1 MDDASSLQ
9 KSKAQWLAAL
19 DDAIDNFRSL
29 VAESS
34 SKTWKPVSLVGSN
47 PATPNLA
54 SSSTFTSASSASPS
68 AATSSS
74 AKAGAT
80 RTKARESSSLR
91 HVESI
96 EDVAS
101 RIESS
106 TSSPSAAASPNA
118 SGSTPQPFQ
127 LGRFRPDHV
136 AVHRRATK
144 GPDIYRAVSEVS
156 YEGTADLTAFR
167 SVLQTPETRASWD
180 RLVQSAELV
189 EQLDPITRINKVHY
203 RLGWPA
209 SPRDA
214 IVINRTL
221 ADDSTLID
229 ISTSL
234 PRSPDAPSYLRPA
247 PPCVR
252 SHVHLMASCLQLI
265 PPDGPTSSSAKPA
278 AASSASNLRSS
289 PRIKITVFWSWD
301 LRGAWMGMPAGGL
314 GMHLPELIK
323 GFLNHVRESSDKI
336 PLLKNYGNCVELL
349 SNSFDPTRDTL
360 ATEYAIIVED
370 TVAREAEDRA
380 EKDLDTLHLLR
391 SRRKLEATVEFSLPA
406 REGWDVRVEVKA
418 SSSSATEP
426 NPAESSDDTPTSWR
440 ATAERPSE
448 SQHTILSI
456 RHKQLQD
463 SEELVRIKVRIQR
476 VVASTDLR
484 LNDAPLEV
492 AQVEPRTPAS
502 LAQPLLEDTASISAI
517 SVATASTGSAAS
529 VTAVNAGNAANASRS
544 GTPNLGFTNQINSQI
559 RRNYIYFTSLLQE
572 PEAKWKP
579 ISDMKGV
586 TMTQLDSI
594 DPTLV
599 VYRAEATFVGV
610 SVWDLFSTIANPGA
624 RAYWDKTLDDATL
637 LTDINELSS
646 LWHTKSKPS
655 WPVSARDT
663 VVIQTAYKAPTSV
676 HIFSFSTDDRAQF
689 PAIPPVEAGTIRT
702 QIDLRGWSVEA
713 LSPTTVHVTMLEQ
726 SDPKGWTS
734 KSATPA
740 AMVSAVAGVGEYAIK
755 FGGPP
760 VLTRMLGAKTKVS
773 RYDHEKATFRVE
785 YTCDVPVDEGLSDAP
800 NVECEIRCDVET
812 WATSLDLV
820 VDPPPISISCLR
832 RHKLSQGGG
841 GLWLTIEHAAASLE
855 DDAARITIRR
865 GAAREKGAVHVNGA
879 SIKVDVDELNDE
891 QVQRL
896 SRQKRSK
903 PQRVPLDLI
912 NPARKATD
920 DSATATKASNA
931 EPGTPGA
938 GNKAAKEQ
946 QRSQS
951 FSSANGVD
959 ASHESGGA
967 SAAASTS
974 IDSSNSREVGKQDS
988 VDSAA
993 TAIATVP
1000 FSDETPRQPMT
1011 CALDVLFLLRRIHAE
1026 RSPDPAGTPAGWAL
1040 VTERNGLYVRRKLM
1054 ESISSTVLVQRGDK
1068 VVQGLSA
1075 EDLLDVVSNP
1085 RSRKQWD
1092 DKVDSTTLLESYG
1105 DGSFTSFITTKAS
1118 FPFRGRAFHL
1128 ASLTARGLPPSS
1140 LGATSSGDAT
1150 ISSSASSWS
1159 GPAVYFHASA
1169 SFPQQNSR
1177 FAMDRINPAGLPLGK
1192 VLIDGWI
1199 LETLDPY
1206 SSTSFQIPS
1215 TRCTHVVAIDY
1226 AGSLP
1231 VAVNTMWNANL
1242 PRSVLLVEEY
1252 LKARGSIPSVKT
1264 PPPCLQVLGDGRDED
1279 QGLIWSMNDP
1289 ERKNLL
1295 ISTSF
1300 DPTTRTYV
1308 AMSMCRASAP
1318 PATES
1323 VPGLLPA
1330 ASIVTNGKSR
1340 PSSVS
1345 DASTTKGVA
1354 EKLTQALNA
1363 APGTPL
1369 LGSAAPPVNSG
1380 GEQDSSL
1387 SRATSMHSIAS
1398 TSVASTASTLRRR
1411 PSSIHT
1417 DSRNAT
1423 DLILMEV
1430 EIELRHYHKGYDI
1443 QVYSELVPGGGS
1455 ASDARKLNAQ
1465 DPERP
1470 ATPIGASTAAER
1482 SSAQDKATGGATG
1495 DKRAGKQEPVLS
1507 LNMASEKSKDLPVQ
1521 LRVYD
1526 LPPSAVLAA
1535 TLDPSAR
1542 PRKHLVRVTVPTTSF
1557 LDPVEDPLTGSKA
1570 PEIPAWYTSLLERG
1584 AVLRM
1589 VVKPL
1594 KSEGADS
1601 EATPAAS
1608 KDSTG
1613 FSAFATPTGKV
1624 PVRSGDVK
1632 LDIVHVN
1639 QTSAMLQKEQIG
1651 IEPMTQL
1658 KRTAPPRPKSGR
1670 KSGLDGASSSSR
1682 DDMRLPA
1689 ALRRP
1694 VATRKELLEADESG
1708 AAGGFGK
1715 GDGKVAKL
1723 GSGAS
1728 AAGAAGKAGIGA
1740 GGSLTGDASA
1750 DKAAKQGGSLAP
1762 SSGGGSANGSAA
1774 GSAPPSR
1781 AATPSA
1787 PTSTGAQIMSMFG
1800 SYPLSRLGTGSALA
1814 SSLTSVSSVTARGS
1828 SVASS
1833 SSAKTNA
1840 EALAANDRAKH
1851 GGKSGDGKGD
1861 KSSATGSTADKGTA
1875 KGDGKAEDRVGTTG
1889 EVVAEAAANA
1899 GNTVAQLA
1907 KDGASAIG
1915 SLFNSETQFRFST
1928 LLLVAVAAFLFG
1940 SLMRSTLSPLDFV
1953 LVPTRAKPFPAPQP
1967 LHTTADDR
1975 PQSKLGGKLTA
1986 KLSNAPTVDPPFS
1999 SSPQSSARSD
2009 FEKLID
2015 MVKASDP
2022 HLEQHD
2028 TTLAELQDKIGLR
2041 KANKMHQRGMVRQVQ
2056 WTELRRVLQVPLPM
2070 FGWELVVAGVRRRG

>member
-19 DDAIDNFRSL
+19 DDALENFRGL
-29 VAESS
+29 VADSS
-34 SKTWKPVSLVGSN
+34 SKAWKPVALVGSS
-47 PATPNLA
+47 PATPTL
-54 SSSTFTSASSASPS
+54 ASPS
-68 AATSSS
+68 SFPSAASQG
-74 AKAGAT
+74 AGAA
-80 RTKARESSSLR
+80 RNKARESSSLR

-96 EDVAS
+96 DD
-101 RIESS
+101 I
-106 TSSPSAAASPNA
+106 AARVDSGTTSPNGSGSAKA
-118 SGSTPQPFQ
+118 SGSNSQPFL

-136 AVHRRATK
+136 AVHRRASK
-144 GPDIYRAVSEVS
+144 GPDIYRATTEVS
-156 YEGTADLTAFR
+156 YEGAADLTAFR

-180 RLVQSAELV
+180 RLVQSAELID
-189 EQLDPITRINKVHY
+189 QLDPITRINKVHY

-252 SHVHLMASCLQLI
+252 SHVHLMAWCVQVC
-265 PPDGPTSSSAKPA
+265 PPEGPTSSSAKSF
-278 AASSASNLRSS
+278 ASPSTSPPRSS
-289 PRIKITVFWSWD
+289 PRIKVTVFWSWD
-301 LRGAWMGMPAGGL
+301 LRGAWIGTPTGGL

-323 GFLNHVRESSDKI
+323 GLLHHVRESSHKV

-349 SNSFDPTRDTL
+349 SSTFDPTRDTL
-360 ATEYAIIVED
+360 ATEYAIVVED
-370 TVAREAEDRA
+370 AATREAEDRA
-380 EKDLDTLHLLR
+380 EKDLDTVHLLR
-391 SRRKLEATVEFSLPA
+391 SRRKLEATMEFSLPA
-406 REGWDVRVEVKA
+406 LEGWDVRVERKGQATSSGADASNAAEA
-418 SSSSATEP
+418 SSS
-426 NPAESSDDTPTSWR
+426 WH
-440 ATAERPSE
+440 ATAERSRN
-448 SQHTILSI
+448 SQHTVLAI
-456 RHKQLQD
+456 RHTPPKE
-463 SEELVRIKVRIQR
+463 SEDLVRIKVKIQR
-476 VVASTDLR
+476 VVASRDLR
-484 LNDAPLEV
+484 LNDAALEV
-492 AQVEPRTPAS
+492 VQVEPRTPAS
-502 LAQPLLEDTASISAI
+502 LAPPLLEDTASISGI
-517 SVATASTGSAAS
+517 SVATTSTGSAAS
-529 VTAVNAGNAANASRS
+529 MTAANAGIAANASRS
-544 GTPNLGFTNQINSQI
+544 GTPNQGFANQINSQI

-572 PEAKWKP
+572 PEAKWRAF
-579 ISDMKGV
+579 SDTKGV
-586 TMTQLDSI
+586 TVTQLDSI

-599 VYRAEATFVGV
+599 VFRAEATFVGV
-610 SVWDLFSTIANPGA
+610 SVWDLFSTIGNPGA

-663 VVIQTAYKAPTSV
+663 VVVQTAYKAPTSV

-689 PAIPPVEAGTIRT
+689 PAIPPIEAGTIRT

-773 RYDHEKATFRVE
+773 RYDHEKATFRIE
-785 YTCDVPVDEGLSDAP
+785 YASDAPVDDDLKDAP

-855 DDAARITIRR
+855 DDAARVTIRR
-865 GAAREKGAVHVNGA
+865 GTSREKGSVYVNGA
-879 SIKVDVDELNDE
+879 SIKVDVDELDDA
-891 QVQRL
+891 QVQQL
-896 SRQKRSK
+896 SRQKRSR
-903 PQRVPLDLI
+903 PQRVPLDLM
-912 NPARKATD
+912 NPARKTTEDSLAAGKAGSGEGGL
-920 DSATATKASNA
+920 SATPGEATN
-931 EPGTPGA
+931 
-938 GNKAAKEQ
+938 EQ
-946 QRSQS
+946 QASQQQP
-951 FSSANGVD
+951 SSVNGTRD
-959 ASHESGGA
+959 HEETGSV
-967 SAAASTS
+967 SAASGVSGDNKRERGRQEQSDSTTTSMAS
-974 IDSSNSREVGKQDS
+974 
-988 VDSAA
+988 
-993 TAIATVP
+993 VP

-1092 DKVDSTTLLESYG
+1092 DKIDSTTLLESYG

-1128 ASLTARGLPPSS
+1128 ASLTARALPPSS
-1140 LGATSSGDAT
+1140 LAATSPGDAAV
-1150 ISSSASSWS
+1150 SSSASSWS

-1169 SFPQQNSR
+1169 SFPHQHSR
-1177 FAMDRINPAGLPLGK
+1177 FAMDRINPVGLPLGK

-1231 VAVNTMWNANL
+1231 AAVNTMWNANL
-1242 PRSVLLVEEY
+1242 PRSVLLIEEY

-1279 QGLIWSMNDP
+1279 QGHIWSMNEPD
-1289 ERKNLL
+1289 RKNLF

-1300 DPTTRTYV
+1300 DPSTRTFV
-1308 AMSMCRASAP
+1308 AISMHRATPQTAAEQP
-1318 PATES
+1318 
-1323 VPGLLPA
+1323 PGLLPA
-1330 ASIVTNGKSR
+1330 ASIVADGKPR
-1340 PSSVS
+1340 PSRIS
-1345 DASTTKGVA
+1345 DASMTKGVA
-1354 EKLTQALNA
+1354 EKLTQAINA
-1363 APGTPL
+1363 APGTPM
-1369 LGSAAPPVNSG
+1369 LGSAAPPINSN

-1387 SRATSMHSIAS
+1387 SRATSTHSISS
-1398 TSVASTASTLRRR
+1398 TSANSTASTIRRR
-1411 PSSIHT
+1411 PSSIHV

-1443 QVYSELVPGGGS
+1443 QVFSEYATSDVSVPESSTPSIQDSDRPGTPTGS
-1455 ASDARKLNAQ
+1455 A
-1465 DPERP
+1465 
-1470 ATPIGASTAAER
+1470 TAGEHA
-1482 SSAQDKATGGATG
+1482 SAQNQAGISGKAVE
-1495 DKRAGKQEPVLS
+1495 KQMPPLS

-1526 LPPSAVLAA
+1526 LPPSPVLAA

-1570 PEIPAWYTSLLERG
+1570 PEAPAWYTALLERG

-1594 KSEGADS
+1594 KDERAET
-1601 EATPAAS
+1601 EARPAAS
-1608 KDSTG
+1608 KDST
-1613 FSAFATPTGKV
+1613 SVSPFATPTGKV
-1624 PVRSGDVK
+1624 PVRSGDARLEV
-1632 LDIVHVN
+1632 VHVN
-1639 QTSAMLQKEQIG
+1639 QTSAMLQREQIG

-1670 KSGLDGASSSSR
+1670 KSGVDGMMTSR
-1682 DDMRLPA
+1682 EDVRLPA

-1694 VATRKELLEADESG
+1694 IATRKELLETEDASAAETGKSDSTRAKADSG
-1708 AAGGFGK
+1708 ATGTSATDK
-1715 GDGKVAKL
+1715 A

-1728 AAGAAGKAGIGA
+1728 
-1740 GGSLTGDASA
+1740 D
-1750 DKAAKQGGSLAP
+1750 DKAARLAGATPASGSA
-1762 SSGGGSANGSAA
+1762 SANGSAA

-1787 PTSTGAQIMSMFG
+1787 PASAGAQIMSMFG
-1800 SYPLSRLGTGSALA
+1800 SYPLSRLGPSSALA

-1840 EALAANDRAKH
+1840 EALAASDRAKH
-1851 GGKSGDGKGD
+1851 GGKGTDGKGD
-1861 KSSATGSTADKGTA
+1861 KNGSSDANTARTGLNA
-1875 KGDGKAEDRVGTTG
+1875 DGKAEQGGASAG
-1889 EVVAEAAANA
+1889 EVVVEAAANA
-1899 GNTVAQLA
+1899 GNTVVQLA
-1907 KDGASAIG
+1907 KDGATAIG
-1915 SLFNSETQFRFST
+1915 ALLSSETQVCLST
-1928 LLLVAVAAFLFG
+1928 MLLVAAAAFLLG
-1940 SLMRSTLSPLDFV
+1940 SLMRSWMSPLDFV
-1953 LVPTRAKPFPAPQP
+1953 LLPTKQKPFAAPAN
-1967 LHTTADDR
+1967 LHAGATA
-1975 PQSKLGGKLTA
+1975 A
-1986 KLSNAPTVDPPFS
+1986 K
-1999 SSPQSSARSD
+1999 SD
-2009 FEKLID
+2009 FVSLVHKLR
-2015 MVKASDP
+2015 AA
-2022 HLEQHD
+2022 EQQAAATAGHGD
-2028 TTLAELQDKIGLR
+2028 AAEGI
-2041 KANKMHQRGMVRQVQ
+2041 VRQVQ
-2056 WTELRRVLQVPLPM
+2056 WTQLRRWLHLP
-2070 FGWELVVAGVRRRG
+2070 FPGLGWDLVVAGVRRRA

>member
-1 MDDASSLQ
+1 MDDALSLQ

-19 DDAIDNFRSL
+19 DDAIDRFRAL

-34 SKTWKPVSLVGSN
+34 SKAWKPVSLVASN
-47 PATPNLA
+47 PATPSL
-54 SSSTFTSASSASPS
+54 ASPS
-68 AATSSS
+68 AFPTTASQS
-74 AKAGAT
+74 AGAT
-80 RTKARESSSLR
+80 SATKTGVAKTKARESSSLR

-101 RIESS
+101 RIIDPT
-106 TSSPSAAASPNA
+106 TSSPSTSAAATA
-118 SGSTPQPFQ
+118 SSSRSQPFS

-136 AVHRRATK
+136 AVHRRGSK
-144 GPDIYRAVSEVS
+144 GPDIYRAVSEVA
-156 YEGTADLTAFR
+156 YEGAADLTAFR

-214 IVINRTL
+214 IVITRTL
-221 ADDSTLID
+221 ADGSTLLD

-252 SHVHLMASCLQLI
+252 SHVHLMAWCIQVI
-265 PPDGPTSSSAKPA
+265 PPDAPGLSASKATTSSS
-278 AASSASNLRSS
+278 SSSTSRSS
-289 PRIKITVFWSWD
+289 PTIKVTVFWSWD

-323 GFLNHVRESSDKI
+323 GLFNHVRESSDKI

-349 SNSFDPTRDTL
+349 SSSFDPTRDTL
-360 ATEYAIIVED
+360 ATEYAIVVED
-370 TVAREAEDRA
+370 ATAREAEDRA
-380 EKDLDTLHLLR
+380 EKDLDTVHLLR
-391 SRRKLEATVEFSLPA
+391 SRRKLEAAVEFALPA
-406 REGWDVRVEVKA
+406 TEGWDVRVDVKGQTA
-418 SSSSATEP
+418 SSSAET
-426 NPAESSDDTPTSWR
+426 NAAESDESSRSWR
-440 ATAERPSE
+440 AIAERSPR
-448 SQHTILSI
+448 SQYTVLSI

-463 SEELVRIKVRIQR
+463 AEELVRIKVRIQR
-476 VVASTDLR
+476 VVASRDLR
-484 LNDAPLEV
+484 LNDAALEV
-492 AQVEPRTPAS
+492 TQVEPRTAAS
-502 LAQPLLEDTASISAI
+502 LAQPLLEDTASISGI

-529 VTAVNAGNAANASRS
+529 IQAANAGNAANASRS
-544 GTPNLGFTNQINSQI
+544 GTPNLGFANQINSQI

-586 TMTQLDSI
+586 TVTQLDSI

-610 SVWDLFSTIANPGA
+610 SVWDLFSTIGNPGA

-689 PAIPPVEAGTIRT
+689 PAIPAVEAGTIRT

-785 YTCDVPVDEGLSDAP
+785 YAADPVAEDELNDAP

-832 RHKLSQGGG
+832 RHKLAQGGG

-865 GAAREKGAVHVNGA
+865 GTSREKGTVHVNGA
-879 SIKVDVDELNDE
+879 SIKVDVDQLNDE
-891 QVQRL
+891 QVQQL
-896 SRQKRSK
+896 SRQKRTK

-912 NPARKATD
+912 NPTGKSTEDPAA
-920 DSATATKASNA
+920 ASKGA
-931 EPGTPGA
+931 SGEPGTP
-938 GNKAAKEQ
+938 AASNETTMEKQASQ
-946 QRSQS
+946 QAPT
-951 FSSANGVD
+951 SANGADRTDEPGSV
-959 ASHESGGA
+959 
-967 SAAASTS
+967 SAAASTGN
-974 IDSSNSREVGKQDS
+974 DSGKSREGSSDDQAY
-988 VDSAA
+988 SAA
-993 TAIATVP
+993 TPITTVP

-1092 DKVDSTTLLESYG
+1092 DKIDSTTLLESYG

-1118 FPFRGRAFHL
+1118 FPFRGRAFYL
-1128 ASLTARGLPPSS
+1128 ASLTARGVPPSS
-1140 LGATSSGDAT
+1140 LSATSPGEAPV
-1150 ISSSASSWS
+1150 SSSASSWS

-1169 SFPQQNSR
+1169 SFPRQNSR
-1177 FAMDRINPAGLPLGK
+1177 FAMDHINPEGLPLGK

-1215 TRCTHVVAIDY
+1215 TRCTHVVAVDY

-1289 ERKNLL
+1289 GRKSLF

-1300 DPTTRTYV
+1300 DPVTRTYV
-1308 AMSMCRASAP
+1308 AMSMHRAAAQST
-1318 PATES
+1318 TES
-1323 VPGLLPA
+1323 PPGLLPA
-1330 ASIVTNGKSR
+1330 ASIVSNGKGR
-1340 PSSVS
+1340 PSRVS
-1345 DASTTKGVA
+1345 DASMTKGVA
-1354 EKLTQALNA
+1354 EKLTQAINA

-1369 LGSAAPPVNSG
+1369 LGSAAPPVNSS

-1398 TSVASTASTLRRR
+1398 TSATSTASTIRRR

-1443 QVYSELVPGGGS
+1443 QVYSEFASSAPAEVEPGAAAGQ
-1455 ASDARKLNAQ
+1455 AM
-1465 DPERP
+1465 ERP
-1470 ATPIGASTAAER
+1470 ATP
-1482 SSAQDKATGGATG
+1482 TGGKPIDLERAASNGKTENG
-1495 DKRAGKQEPVLS
+1495 AAAGQKMAGKQDEVLS
-1507 LNMASEKSKDLPVQ
+1507 LTMASETLKDLPIQ

-1584 AVLRM
+1584 AVLRV

-1594 KSEGADS
+1594 KSEAADNEGA
-1601 EATPAAS
+1601 AAAA
-1608 KDSTG
+1608 KDATG
-1613 FSAFATPTGKV
+1613 FTPFATPTGKV
-1624 PVRSGDVK
+1624 PVRSGDAK
-1632 LDIVHVN
+1632 LEIVHVN

-1670 KSGLDGASSSSR
+1670 KSGTDGTMSAATR
-1682 DDMRLPA
+1682 EDVRLPA

-1694 VATRKELLEADESG
+1694 IATRKELLESDSSSNKSDAKGSKAASG
-1708 AAGGFGK
+1708 ATA
-1715 GDGKVAKL
+1715 AKT
-1723 GSGAS
+1723 STDTTS
-1728 AAGAAGKAGIGA
+1728 TTAA
-1740 GGSLTGDASA
+1740 DASE
-1750 DKAAKQGGSLAP
+1750 KGAKQATSLAP
-1762 SSGGGSANGSAA
+1762 SSSSTGGASANGSAA
-1774 GSAPPSR
+1774 GSNPPSR

-1840 EALAANDRAKH
+1840 EALAASDRAKH
-1851 GGKSGDGKGD
+1851 PKGVDAKDKTTAHGGVG
-1861 KSSATGSTADKGTA
+1861 ADKPAEET
-1875 KGDGKAEDRVGTTG
+1875 KAA
-1889 EVVAEAAANA
+1889 EVVAEAAATA
-1899 GNTVAQLA
+1899 SNTIAEAARAVGRLW
-1907 KDGASAIG
+1907 S
-1915 SLFNSETQFRFST
+1915 SETQFRFST
-1928 LLLVAVAAFLFG
+1928 LVMVAVAAFLFG
-1940 SLMRSTLSPLDFV
+1940 SLVRSFMTPMDFV
-1953 LVPTRAKPFPAPQP
+1953 LVPTRQKSFTVASDAVEHRST
-1967 LHTTADDR
+1967 LR
-1975 PQSKLGGKLTA
+1975 KLTGTKKAPSA
-1986 KLSNAPTVDPPFS
+1986 KNDYLGLVNKVK
-1999 SSPQSSARSD
+1999 SAED
-2009 FEKLID
+2009 
-2015 MVKASDP
+2015 
-2022 HLEQHD
+2022 
-2028 TTLAELQDKIGLR
+2028 LAELGKKVGVTDGSSKGDGEG
-2041 KANKMHQRGMVRQVQ
+2041 GMVRQVQ
-2056 WTELRRVLQVPLPM
+2056 WTELRRMVQVPLPG
-2070 FGWELVVAGVRRRG
+2070 FRWDVVVGGVRRRV

>member
-19 DDAIDNFRSL
+19 DEALDNFRSL

-34 SKTWKPVSLVGSN
+34 SKSWKPVSLVGST
-47 PATPNLA
+47 PATPNN
-54 SSSTFTSASSASPS
+54 ASPS
-68 AATSSS
+68 TFPNASTSSS
-74 AKAGAT
+74 SSSLPAPPTSLTPKGTAT
-80 RTKARESSSLR
+80 RGKPREPSSLR

-96 EDVAS
+96 EDVTA
-101 RIESS
+101 RYDSS
-106 TSSPSAAASPNA
+106 SSSPSTSAPSKNSASA
-118 SGSTPQPFQ
+118 SQPFR
-127 LGRFRPDHV
+127 LGRFRPNHL
-136 AVHRRATK
+136 AVHRKSSK
-144 GPDIYRAVSEVS
+144 GPDIYRAVSEVA

-167 SVLQTPETRASWD
+167 SLLQTPETRASWD

-189 EQLDPITRINKVHY
+189 EQLDPVTRINKVQY

-229 ISTSL
+229 IATSL

-252 SHVHLMASCLQLI
+252 SHVHLMAWCVQVL
-265 PPDGPTSSSAKPA
+265 PPDAA
-278 AASSASNLRSS
+278 AASSSTTTTTSAAATPSSSHRSS
-289 PRIKITVFWSWD
+289 SRIKLTVFWSWD
-301 LRGAWMGMPAGGL
+301 LRGAWMGMPTGGL

-323 GFLNHVRESSDKI
+323 GLLNHIRDSSDKI
-336 PLLKNYGNCVELL
+336 PLLRNYGSSVELL
-349 SNSFDPTRDTL
+349 SNNFDPTRDTL

-370 TVAREAEDRA
+370 AVAREAEDRS

-391 SRRKLEATVEFSLPA
+391 SRRKLEAAVEFCLPA
-406 REGWDVRVEVKA
+406 AEGWDVRVELKGQTA
-418 SSSSATEP
+418 SLSSSGVDTADSAP
-426 NPAESSDDTPTSWR
+426 DTASSWR
-440 ATAERPSE
+440 ATAEKSPD
-448 SQHTILSI
+448 SQYTVLAI
-456 RHKQLQD
+456 RHEQLRD
-463 SEELVRIKVRIQR
+463 ADELVRIKVKIQR
-476 VVASTDLR
+476 VVASSDLR
-484 LNDAPLEV
+484 LNDESLPV
-492 AQVEPRTPAS
+492 TPVEPRTPAS
-502 LAQPLLEDTASISAI
+502 LAQPLLEDTASISGI

-529 VTAVNAGNAANASRS
+529 VSAAHNAGSAANASRT
-544 GTPNLGFTNQINSQI
+544 GTPNLGFAHQINSQI

-586 TMTQLDSI
+586 TVTQLDSI

-610 SVWDLFSTIANPGA
+610 SVWDLFSTIGNPGA

-646 LWHTKSKPS
+646 LWHTKTQPS

-663 VVIQTAYKAPTSV
+663 IVIQTAYKAPTSV

-689 PAIPPVEAGTIRT
+689 PAIPQVEPGTIRT
-702 QIDLRGWSVEA
+702 QIDLRGWSIEA

-740 AMVSAVAGVGEYAIK
+740 AMVSAVAGVGECAIK

-760 VLTRMLGAKTKVS
+760 VLTSMLGAKTKVS
-773 RYDHEKATFRVE
+773 RYDYEKATFRLE
-785 YTCDVPVDEGLSDAP
+785 YASDAPPDEDLSDAP
-800 NVECEIRCDVET
+800 NVECEIRCDIET
-812 WATSLDLV
+812 WASSLDLV

-865 GAAREKGAVHVNGA
+865 GNSREKGTVHVNGA
-879 SIKVDVDELNDE
+879 SIKVDVDQLNDE
-891 QVQRL
+891 QVQQL

-903 PQRVPLDLI
+903 PQRVPLDLLH
-912 NPARKATD
+912 PTRKATD
-920 DSATATKASNA
+920 NSAALSKSGNADGSASATSIASTEAATD
-931 EPGTPGA
+931 
-938 GNKAAKEQ
+938 Q
-946 QRSQS
+946 H
-951 FSSANGVD
+951 SSD
-959 ASHESGGA
+959 LQA
-967 SAAASTS
+967 SAANGTDAGEVNASASGATSSSDDSAQTRESGRQASTPTAT
-974 IDSSNSREVGKQDS
+974 S
-988 VDSAA
+988 VVS
-993 TAIATVP
+993 TAP

-1011 CALDVLFLLRRIHAE
+1011 CALDVLFLLRRIHAD
-1026 RSPDPAGTPAGWAL
+1026 RSPDPAGAPAGWAL
-1040 VTERNGLYVRRKLM
+1040 VTERNGLYVRRRLM

-1075 EDLLDVVSNP
+1075 EDLLDLVSNP
-1085 RSRKQWD
+1085 LSRKQWD

-1128 ASLTARGLPPSS
+1128 ASLTARGMPPSS
-1140 LGATSSGDAT
+1140 LGATSPGEGV

-1169 SFPQQNSR
+1169 SFPQQNSP
-1177 FAMDRINPAGLPLGK
+1177 FAVDKINPAGLPLGK

-1215 TRCTHVVAIDY
+1215 TRCTHVVAVDY

-1242 PRSVLLVEEY
+1242 PRSVLLIEEY

-1279 QGLIWSMNDP
+1279 QGLVWSMNDP
-1289 ERKNLL
+1289 DRKNLF

-1300 DPTTRTYV
+1300 DPSTRTYV
-1308 AMSMCRASAP
+1308 AVSMHRATPQAGL
-1318 PATES
+1318 AQA
-1323 VPGLLPA
+1323 PGLLPA
-1330 ASIVTNGKSR
+1330 ADIVSRGKAR
-1340 PSSVS
+1340 PARNS
-1345 DASTTKGVA
+1345 DASLTKGVA
-1354 EKLTQALNA
+1354 EKLTQAINA

-1369 LGSAAPPVNSG
+1369 LASAAPPVNSSG
-1380 GEQDSSL
+1380 DQDSGL

-1398 TSVASTASTLRRR
+1398 TSAASTASTIRRR
-1411 PSSIHT
+1411 PSSIQT

-1430 EIELRHYHKGYDI
+1430 EIELRHYHKGYDV
-1443 QVYSELVPGGGS
+1443 QVFSEFNPVSTAAAAVLQTT
-1455 ASDARKLNAQ
+1455 SDQ
-1465 DPERP
+1465 GPERP
-1470 ATPIGASTAAER
+1470 ATPNGGSNGVQRNGKVT
-1482 SSAQDKATGGATG
+1482 SAV
-1495 DKRAGKQEPVLS
+1495 AGESVLGKKEPALS
-1507 LNMASEKSKDLPVQ
+1507 LKMASQKSRDLPVQ

-1542 PRKHLVRVTVPTTSF
+1542 PRKHLVRVTVPTTPF
-1557 LDPVEDPLTGSKA
+1557 LEPVEDPLTGSKA
-1570 PEIPAWYTSLLERG
+1570 PDIPAWYTSLLQRG

-1594 KSEGADS
+1594 KSDSADADGA
-1601 EATPAAS
+1601 APAA

-1613 FSAFATPTGKV
+1613 GVSAFATPTGKV
-1624 PVRSGDVK
+1624 TVRSGESQ

-1651 IEPMTQL
+1651 VEPMTQL
-1658 KRTAPPRPKSGR
+1658 KRVAPPRPKSGR
-1670 KSGLDGASSSSR
+1670 KSAGEAISSR
-1682 DDMRLPA
+1682 EDVRLPA

-1694 VATRKELLEADESG
+1694 IATRRELLQASDTSAAGAGTSDPKSPKAGGGSTSG
-1708 AAGGFGK
+1708 AAGT
-1715 GDGKVAKL
+1715 GKVTT
-1723 GSGAS
+1723 GNSS
-1728 AAGAAGKAGIGA
+1728 AGA
-1740 GGSLTGDASA
+1740 ASA
-1750 DKAAKQGGSLAP
+1750 DKNAKQTGSLAP
-1762 SSGGGSANGSAA
+1762 SSAAGSANGSAA

-1781 AATPSA
+1781 STTPSA
-1787 PTSTGAQIMSMFG
+1787 PASAGAQIMSMFG

-1840 EALAANDRAKH
+1840 EALAAQDRAKH
-1851 GGKSGDGKGD
+1851 GGKAGEHKGD
-1861 KSSATGSTADKGTA
+1861 TAAGSSGSADKKGPDAEA
-1875 KGDGKAEDRVGTTG
+1875 KDRAAGAG
-1889 EVVAEAAANA
+1889 EAVAEAAASA

-1907 KDGASAIG
+1907 KDSASALS
-1915 SLFNSETQFRFST
+1915 SLFSSETQFRFST
-1928 LLLVAVAAFLFG
+1928 LLAVAVVAFLLG
-1940 SLMRSTLSPLDFV
+1940 SLMRSTLAPLDFV
-1953 LVPTRAKPFPAPQP
+1953 LVSTRQKPFAVGTVSTVAEAERARST
-1967 LHTTADDR
+1967 LGKLTG
-1975 PQSKLGGKLTA
+1975 KLGG
-1986 KLSNAPTVDPPFS
+1986 SNAKKDFMDLVQKVQAS
-1999 SSPQSSARSD
+1999 SGGGEASSG
-2009 FEKLID
+2009 
-2015 MVKASDP
+2015 
-2022 HLEQHD
+2022 
-2028 TTLAELQDKIGLR
+2028 ELGG
-2041 KANKMHQRGMVRQVQ
+2041 GMVRQVQ
-2056 WTELRRVLQVPLPM
+2056 WTEMRRWVQVPLAGA
-2070 FGWELVVAGVRRRG
+2070 GWDVVVGGVRRR

>member
-19 DDAIDNFRSL
+19 DEALDNFRSL

-34 SKTWKPVSLVGSN
+34 SKSWKPVSLVGST
-47 PATPNLA
+47 PATPNN
-54 SSSTFTSASSASPS
+54 ASPS
-68 AATSSS
+68 TFPSTSTSSS
-74 AKAGAT
+74 SSHAVATSLTPKGGAT
-80 RTKARESSSLR
+80 RGKARESSSLR

-96 EDVAS
+96 EDVTA
-101 RIESS
+101 RYDSS
-106 TSSPSAAASPNA
+106 SSSPIASEPFKHSASISP
-118 SGSTPQPFQ
+118 FR

-136 AVHRRATK
+136 AVHRKSAK
-144 GPDIYRAVSEVS
+144 GPDIYRAVSEVA
-156 YEGTADLTAFR
+156 YEGAADLTAFC
-167 SVLQTPETRASWD
+167 SVLQTPETRFLWD

-189 EQLDPITRINKVHY
+189 EQLDPITRINKVQY

-229 ISTSL
+229 IATSL

-252 SHVHLMASCLQLI
+252 SHVHLMAWCVQVL
-265 PPDGPTSSSAKPA
+265 PPDGATASSTTSTPATSTSSY
-278 AASSASNLRSS
+278 RSS
-289 PRIKITVFWSWD
+289 PRIKVTVFWSWD
-301 LRGAWMGMPAGGL
+301 LRGAWMGMPTGGL

-323 GFLNHVRESSDKI
+323 GLLNHVRESSEKI
-336 PLLKNYGNCVELL
+336 PLLRNYGSCVELL
-349 SNSFDPTRDTL
+349 SNNFDPTRDTL
-360 ATEYAIIVED
+360 ATEYAIIVQD
-370 TVAREAEDRA
+370 AVAREAEDRA

-391 SRRKLEATVEFSLPA
+391 SRRKLEAAVEFCLPA
-406 REGWDVRVEVKA
+406 SEGWDVRVEVKGQA
-418 SSSSATEP
+418 ATVSRP
-426 NPAESSDDTPTSWR
+426 DTSELATDTTSSWR
-440 ATAERPSE
+440 ATAERSPD
-448 SQHTILSI
+448 SQYTVLAI
-456 RHKQLQD
+456 RHEQLRD
-463 SEELVRIKVRIQR
+463 AEELVRIKVKIQR
-476 VVASTDLR
+476 VVASSNLK
-484 LNDAPLEV
+484 LNDESLPV
-492 AQVEPRTPAS
+492 TQVEPRTPAS
-502 LAQPLLEDTASISAI
+502 LAQPLLEDTASISGI
-517 SVATASTGSAAS
+517 SVATTSTGSAAS
-529 VTAVNAGNAANASRS
+529 VSATHTAGNAANASRT
-544 GTPNLGFTNQINSQI
+544 GTPNLGFAHQINSQI

-586 TMTQLDSI
+586 TVTQLDSI

-610 SVWDLFSTIANPGA
+610 SVWDLFSTIGNPGA

-655 WPVSARDT
+655 WPVSARET
-663 VVIQTAYKAPTSV
+663 IVIQTAYKAPTSV

-689 PAIPPVEAGTIRT
+689 PIIPQVEAGTIRT
-702 QIDLRGWSVEA
+702 QIDLRGWSIEA

-740 AMVSAVAGVGEYAIK
+740 AMVSAVAGVGEYTIK

-773 RYDHEKATFRVE
+773 RYDLDKATFRLE
-785 YTCDVPVDEGLSDAP
+785 YASDASP
-800 NVECEIRCDVET
+800 DEDLNDAPHVECEIRCDIET
-812 WATSLDLV
+812 WASSLDMV

-855 DDAARITIRR
+855 DDSARITIRR
-865 GAAREKGAVHVNGA
+865 GNSREKGTVHVNGA
-879 SIKVDVDELNDE
+879 SIKVDVDQLNDE
-891 QVQRL
+891 EVQQL

-903 PQRVPLDLI
+903 PQRVPLDLLH
-912 NPARKATD
+912 PTRKTTEGSVALSKSGSAEGNASATSATSTGAATNQQVSQLHPSATNGADVGENDGSASGAAPSSD
-920 DSATATKASNA
+920 DSAHPREGGRQAS
-931 EPGTPGA
+931 TP
-938 GNKAAKEQ
+938 
-946 QRSQS
+946 
-951 FSSANGVD
+951 SAPNTV
-959 ASHESGGA
+959 
-967 SAAASTS
+967 AAA
-974 IDSSNSREVGKQDS
+974 
-988 VDSAA
+988 
-993 TAIATVP
+993 P

-1011 CALDVLFLLRRIHAE
+1011 CALDVLFLLRRIHAD
-1026 RSPDPAGTPAGWAL
+1026 RSPDPAGAPVGWAL
-1040 VTERNGLYVRRKLM
+1040 VTERNGLYVRRRLM

-1075 EDLLDVVSNP
+1075 EDLLDLVSNP
-1085 RSRKQWD
+1085 HSRKQWD

-1128 ASLTARGLPPSS
+1128 ASLTARGVPPSG
-1140 LGATSSGDAT
+1140 LGATSPGEGV

-1169 SFPQQNSR
+1169 SFPQQNSP

-1215 TRCTHVVAIDY
+1215 TRCTHVVAVDY

-1231 VAVNTMWNANL
+1231 IAVNTMWNATL
-1242 PRSVLLVEEY
+1242 PRSVLLIEEY

-1279 QGLIWSMNDP
+1279 QGLVWSMNDP
-1289 ERKNLL
+1289 DRKNLF

-1300 DPTTRTYV
+1300 DSSTRTYV
-1308 AMSMCRASAP
+1308 AVSMHRSTPQAGLGQ
-1318 PATES
+1318 

-1330 ASIVTNGKSR
+1330 ADIVPQGKGR
-1340 PSSVS
+1340 PARNS
-1345 DASTTKGVA
+1345 DASLTKGVA
-1354 EKLTQALNA
+1354 EKLTQAINA

-1369 LGSAAPPVNSG
+1369 LSSAAPPINSS
-1380 GEQDSSL
+1380 GEQDSGL

-1398 TSVASTASTLRRR
+1398 TSAASTTSTIRRR

-1430 EIELRHYHKGYDI
+1430 EIELRHYHKGYDV
-1443 QVYSELVPGGGS
+1443 QVFSEFVPVS
-1455 ASDARKLNAQ
+1455 ATAAAPIPPTSGDSAL
-1465 DPERP
+1465 ERP
-1470 ATPIGASTAAER
+1470 ATPNDGSTVR
-1482 SSAQDKATGGATG
+1482 NSKPGSAT
-1495 DKRAGKQEPVLS
+1495 AGESMVGNKGLALS
-1507 LNMASEKSKDLPVQ
+1507 LKMASPESKDLPVQ

-1542 PRKHLVRVTVPTTSF
+1542 PRKHLVRVTVPTTPF
-1557 LDPVEDPLTGSKA
+1557 LEPVEDPLTGSKA
-1570 PEIPAWYTSLLERG
+1570 PDVPAWYTSLLQRG
-1584 AVLRM
+1584 AMLRM

-1594 KSEGADS
+1594 KSDSADAGGAAS
-1601 EATPAAS
+1601 TS

-1613 FSAFATPTGKV
+1613 SVSAFATPTGKV
-1624 PVRSGDVK
+1624 TVRSGDSQ

-1651 IEPMTQL
+1651 VEPMTQL
-1658 KRTAPPRPKSGR
+1658 KRVAPPRPKSGR
-1670 KSGLDGASSSSR
+1670 KSAGEAMSSSSR
-1682 DDMRLPA
+1682 EDVRLPA

-1694 VATRKELLEADESG
+1694 IATRRELLEANEVSANGVGASDPKSSKTSSSSG
-1708 AAGGFGK
+1708 AGAT
-1715 GDGKVAKL
+1715 
-1723 GSGAS
+1723 GSGKATTGAGS
-1728 AAGAAGKAGIGA
+1728 SSAGA
-1740 GGSLTGDASA
+1740 ASA
-1750 DKAAKQGGSLAP
+1750 DKNAKQTASLAP
-1762 SSGGGSANGSAA
+1762 SSGAGTANGSAA

-1781 AATPSA
+1781 SSTPSVPA
-1787 PTSTGAQIMSMFG
+1787 SAGAQIMSMFG

-1840 EALAANDRAKH
+1840 EALAEKDRAKH
-1851 GGKSGDGKGD
+1851 GGKAGEHKGD
-1861 KSSATGSTADKGTA
+1861 VAAGSAGGADKAGAEAEA
-1875 KGDGKAEDRVGTTG
+1875 KDRAGSAG
-1889 EVVAEAAANA
+1889 EVVAEVAASA

-1907 KDGASAIG
+1907 KGSASALG
-1915 SLFNSETQFRFST
+1915 SLFSSETQFRFST
-1928 LLLVAVAAFLFG
+1928 LLAVAVTAFLLG
-1940 SLMRSTLSPLDFV
+1940 SLMRSTLAPLDFV
-1953 LVPTRAKPFPAPQP
+1953 LVSTKQKPFAAGSYSTVAEGERARSTIGK
-1967 LHTTADDR
+1967 LTG
-1975 PQSKLGGKLTA
+1975 KLGGGHPAAASA
-1986 KLSNAPTVDPPFS
+1986 KKDFMELVNKVQAS
-1999 SSPQSSARSD
+1999 SGGDAIGELRNELGGGS
-2009 FEKLID
+2009 
-2015 MVKASDP
+2015 MVKP
-2022 HLEQHD
+2022 
-2028 TTLAELQDKIGLR
+2028 
-2041 KANKMHQRGMVRQVQ
+2041 VQ
-2056 WTELRRVLQVPLPM
+2056 WTELQRWIQLP
-2070 FGWELVVAGVRRRG
+2070 FPGAGWDVVVGGVRRR

>member
-19 DDAIDNFRSL
+19 DEALDNFRNL

-34 SKTWKPVSLVGSN
+34 SKSWKPVSVVGST
-47 PATPNLA
+47 PATPNTASPSTFPNASA
-54 SSSTFTSASSASPS
+54 SSSHG
-68 AATSSS
+68 AATSLTPKGS
-74 AKAGAT
+74 AARA
-80 RTKARESSSLR
+80 KARESSSLR

-101 RIESS
+101 RYDSS
-106 TSSPSAAASPNA
+106 SSSPNA
-118 SGSTPQPFQ
+118 SGASKDSAPTSQPFR

-136 AVHRRATK
+136 AVHRKSSK
-144 GPDIYRAVSEVS
+144 GPDIYRAVSEVA
-156 YEGTADLTAFR
+156 YQGTADLTAFR

-180 RLVQSAELV
+180 RLVQSSELV
-189 EQLDPITRINKVHY
+189 EQLDPITRINKVQY

-229 ISTSL
+229 IATSL

-252 SHVHLMASCLQLI
+252 SHVHLMAWCVQVL
-265 PPDGPTSSSAKPA
+265 PPDGTTASSTTSTTATASSSH
-278 AASSASNLRSS
+278 RSS
-289 PRIKITVFWSWD
+289 LRIKVTVFWSWD
-301 LRGAWMGMPAGGL
+301 LRGAWMGMPTGGL

-323 GFLNHVRESSDKI
+323 GLLNHVRDSNDKI
-336 PLLKNYGNCVELL
+336 PLLTNYGSCVELL
-349 SNSFDPTRDTL
+349 SNNFDPTRDTL

-370 TVAREAEDRA
+370 AVARQAEDRA
-380 EKDLDTLHLLR
+380 EKDLDTLYLLR
-391 SRRKLEATVEFSLPA
+391 SRRKLEAAVEFCLPA
-406 REGWDVRVEVKA
+406 SEGWDVRVEVKGQSA
-418 SSSSATEP
+418 SVSSPDAPESA
-426 NPAESSDDTPTSWR
+426 ADTASSWR
-440 ATAERPSE
+440 ATAERSPE
-448 SQHTILSI
+448 SQYTLLAI
-456 RHKQLQD
+456 RHEQLRD
-463 SEELVRIKVRIQR
+463 AEELVRIKVKIQR
-476 VVASTDLR
+476 VVASSDLR
-484 LNDAPLEV
+484 LNDESLPV
-492 AQVEPRTPAS
+492 TQVEPRTPAS
-502 LAQPLLEDTASISAI
+502 LAQPLLEDTASISGI

-529 VTAVNAGNAANASRS
+529 VSAAHAGNAANASRT
-544 GTPNLGFTNQINSQI
+544 GTPNLGFAHQINSQI

-579 ISDMKGV
+579 ISDLKGV
-586 TMTQLDSI
+586 TVTQLDSI

-610 SVWDLFSTIANPGA
+610 SVWDLFSTIGNPGA

-689 PAIPPVEAGTIRT
+689 PAIPQVEAGTIRT
-702 QIDLRGWSVEA
+702 QIDLRGWSIEA

-740 AMVSAVAGVGEYAIK
+740 AMVSAVAGVGECAIK

-773 RYDHEKATFRVE
+773 RYDHDKATFRVE
-785 YTCDVPVDEGLSDAP
+785 YASEAPADEDLSDAP
-800 NVECEIRCDVET
+800 NVECEIRCDIET
-812 WATSLDLV
+812 WASSLDLV

-855 DDAARITIRR
+855 DDSARITIRR
-865 GAAREKGAVHVNGA
+865 GNSREKGTVHVNGA
-879 SIKVDVDELNDE
+879 SIKVDVDQLDDE
-891 QVQRL
+891 QVQQL

-903 PQRVPLDLI
+903 LQRVPLDLLH
-912 NPARKATD
+912 PTRKATEDSVALSKSGSAEGSASATSATSTEGATDQQSSQMHPSTANGANVGENNSTASGAASSGD
-920 DSATATKASNA
+920 DSAHARDSGRQAAT
-931 EPGTPGA
+931 P
-938 GNKAAKEQ
+938 
-946 QRSQS
+946 
-951 FSSANGVD
+951 SATSAV
-959 ASHESGGA
+959 
-967 SAAASTS
+967 AAA
-974 IDSSNSREVGKQDS
+974 
-988 VDSAA
+988 
-993 TAIATVP
+993 P

-1011 CALDVLFLLRRIHAE
+1011 CALDVLFLLRRIHAD
-1026 RSPDPAGTPAGWAL
+1026 RSPDPAGAPAGWAL
-1040 VTERNGLYVRRKLM
+1040 VTERNGLYVRRRLM

-1075 EDLLDVVSNP
+1075 EDLLDLVSNP
-1085 RSRKQWD
+1085 QSRKQWD

-1128 ASLTARGLPPSS
+1128 ASLTARGVPPSS
-1140 LGATSSGDAT
+1140 LGATSPGEAS

-1169 SFPQQNSR
+1169 SFPQQNSP
-1177 FAMDRINPAGLPLGK
+1177 FAMEKINPAGLPLGK

-1215 TRCTHVVAIDY
+1215 TRCTHVVAVDY

-1242 PRSVLLVEEY
+1242 PRSVLLIEEY

-1279 QGLIWSMNDP
+1279 QGLVWSMSDP
-1289 ERKNLL
+1289 ERKNLF

-1300 DPTTRTYV
+1300 DPSTRTYV
-1308 AMSMCRASAP
+1308 AVSMHRATPQSG
-1318 PATES
+1318 S
-1323 VPGLLPA
+1323 GQMPGLLPA
-1330 ASIVTNGKSR
+1330 ADIVTHGKAR
-1340 PSSVS
+1340 PARNS
-1345 DASTTKGVA
+1345 DASLTKGVA
-1354 EKLTQALNA
+1354 EKLTQAINA

-1369 LGSAAPPVNSG
+1369 LASAAPPVNSS

-1398 TSVASTASTLRRR
+1398 TSAASTASTIRRR

-1430 EIELRHYHKGYDI
+1430 EIELRHYHKGYDV
-1443 QVYSELVPGGGS
+1443 QVFSEFVPVS
-1455 ASDARKLNAQ
+1455 ATAAAVSQTSSDQA
-1465 DPERP
+1465 PERP
-1470 ATPIGASTAAER
+1470 ATPNNASNGLQRTNNKMVGASSAE
-1482 SSAQDKATGGATG
+1482 SVV
-1495 DKRAGKQEPVLS
+1495 GKEPTLS
-1507 LNMASEKSKDLPVQ
+1507 LKMASQQSRDLPVQ

-1542 PRKHLVRVTVPTTSF
+1542 PRKHLVRVTLPTTPF
-1557 LDPVEDPLTGSKA
+1557 LEPVEDPLTGSKA
-1570 PEIPAWYTSLLERG
+1570 PDIPAWYTSLLQRG

-1594 KSEGADS
+1594 KSDNADAEGA
-1601 EATPAAS
+1601 APAS
-1608 KDSTG
+1608 KDSSG
-1613 FSAFATPTGKV
+1613 SVSAFATPTGKV
-1624 PVRSGDVK
+1624 TVRSGDSQ
-1632 LDIVHVN
+1632 LEIVHVN

-1651 IEPMTQL
+1651 VEPMTQL
-1658 KRTAPPRPKSGR
+1658 KRAAPPRPKSGR
-1670 KSGLDGASSSSR
+1670 KSAGEAMTSTR
-1682 DDMRLPA
+1682 DDVRLPA

-1694 VATRKELLEADESG
+1694 IATRRELLEADE
-1708 AAGGFGK
+1708 
-1715 GDGKVAKL
+1715 
-1723 GSGAS
+1723 AS
-1728 AAGAAGKAGIGA
+1728 ATGAVAGDPKSPKTSSSGLLGATGTGKAATGAGSSSAGA
-1740 GGSLTGDASA
+1740 ASA
-1750 DKAAKQGGSLAP
+1750 DKNAKQTGSLAP
-1762 SSGGGSANGSAA
+1762 SSGAGSANGSAA

-1781 AATPSA
+1781 STTPSA
-1787 PTSTGAQIMSMFG
+1787 PASAGAQIMSMFG

-1840 EALAANDRAKH
+1840 EALAAQDRAKH
-1851 GGKSGDGKGD
+1851 GGKAGEHKGD
-1861 KSSATGSTADKGTA
+1861 TAAGSAGSANKAGAD
-1875 KGDGKAEDRVGTTG
+1875 AESKDRAGAG

-1907 KDGASAIG
+1907 KDSAEALG
-1915 SLFNSETQFRFST
+1915 SLFSSETQFRFTT
-1928 LLLVAVAAFLFG
+1928 LIAVAVVAFLLG
-1940 SLMRSTLSPLDFV
+1940 SLMRSTLAPVDFM
-1953 LVPTRAKPFPAPQP
+1953 LVSTKEKPFAAVSYSTVNEGERERST
-1967 LHTTADDR
+1967 LGKLTG
-1975 PQSKLGGKLTA
+1975 KLGGGGNGNAASAA
-1986 KLSNAPTVDPPFS
+1986 KKDFMDLVKKA
-1999 SSPQSSARSD
+1999 QSGGGGGEAISELRREAR
-2009 FEKLID
+2009 E
-2015 MVKASDP
+2015 
-2022 HLEQHD
+2022 
-2028 TTLAELQDKIGLR
+2028 AEGK
-2041 KANKMHQRGMVRQVQ
+2041 VRQVQ
-2056 WTELRRVLQVPLPM
+2056 WTELRRWVHVPFPGT
-2070 FGWELVVAGVRRRG
+2070 GWDVVVGGVRRR

>member
-1 MDDASSLQ
+1 MEDASSLQ

-19 DDAIDNFRSL
+19 DDALDNFRSL

-34 SKTWKPVSLVGSN
+34 SKAWKPVSLVGSN
-47 PATPNLA
+47 PATPNL
-54 SSSTFTSASSASPS
+54 TSPS
-68 AATSSS
+68 AFTSNSSPNVATSSS
-74 AKAGAT
+74 AKAAAT
-80 RTKARESSSLR
+80 RSKARESSSLR

-96 EDVAS
+96 ENVAS
-101 RIESS
+101 RIDSNTSSPNAPASTKASSS
-106 TSSPSAAASPNA
+106 TS
-118 SGSTPQPFQ
+118 GSSSQPFR

-136 AVHRRATK
+136 AVHRKSAK

-156 YEGTADLTAFR
+156 YEGSADLTAFC

-189 EQLDPITRINKVHY
+189 EQLDPITRINKVQY

-252 SHVHLMASCLQLI
+252 SHVHLMAWCIQVL
-265 PPDGPTSSSAKPA
+265 PPDGPAPSSSSSSVKPSTT
-278 AASSASNLRSS
+278 SSASPLRSS
-289 PRIKITVFWSWD
+289 PRIKLTVFWSWD
-301 LRGAWMGMPAGGL
+301 LRGAWMGMPTGGL

-323 GFLNHVRESSDKI
+323 GLLHHVRDTSDKI

-360 ATEYAIIVED
+360 ATEYAIILED
-370 TVAREAEDRA
+370 AEARQAEDRA

-391 SRRKLEATVEFSLPA
+391 ARRKLEATIEFYLPA
-406 REGWDVRVEVKA
+406 TEGWDVRVQVKGQP
-418 SSSSATEP
+418 SSASGAEP
-426 NPAESSDDTPTSWR
+426 AKPADTAGSWR
-440 ATAERPSE
+440 ATAEKSPN
-448 SQHTILSI
+448 SQHTLLAI

-463 SEELVRIKVRIQR
+463 ADELVRVTVRIQR
-476 VVASTDLR
+476 VVASSGLR
-484 LNDAPLEV
+484 LNDAPLDV
-492 AQVEPRTPAS
+492 AHVEPRTPAS
-502 LAQPLLEDTASISAI
+502 LAQPLLEDTASISGI

-529 VTAVNAGNAANASRS
+529 VNAVNAGSAANASRS
-544 GTPNLGFTNQINSQI
+544 GTPNLGFANQINSQI

-586 TMTQLDSI
+586 TVTQLDSI

-610 SVWDLFSTIANPGA
+610 SVWDLFSTIGNPGA

-740 AMVSAVAGVGEYAIK
+740 AMVSAVAGVGECAIR

-773 RYDHEKATFRVE
+773 RYDHERATFRVE
-785 YTCDVPVDEGLSDAP
+785 YACDVPIDEDLTDAP

-855 DDAARITIRR
+855 DDAARVTIRR
-865 GAAREKGAVHVNGA
+865 GTSREKGAVHVNGA

-891 QVQRL
+891 QVQQL

-912 NPARKATD
+912 NPTRKTTD
-920 DSATATKASNA
+920 DTAGASKIGSI
-931 EPGTPGA
+931 EPGTPVTGSE
-938 GNKAAKEQ
+938 AAKEQ
-946 QRSQS
+946 QASQQPAS
-951 FSSANGVD
+951 TASGGD
-959 ASHESGGA
+959 ASGESGGIA
-967 SAAASTS
+967 VTAASS
-974 IDSSNSREVGKQDS
+974 DASKSREAGKLDS
-988 VDSAA
+988 GDAA
-993 TAIATVP
+993 LTPVTTVP

-1140 LGATSSGDAT
+1140 LSATSPGEAAM
-1150 ISSSASSWS
+1150 SSSASSWS

-1169 SFPQQNSR
+1169 SFPPQNSP

-1242 PRSVLLVEEY
+1242 PRSVLLVEDY

-1289 ERKNLL
+1289 ERKNLFL
-1295 ISTSF
+1295 STSF
-1300 DPTTRTYV
+1300 DPATRTYV
-1308 AMSMCRASAP
+1308 AMSMHRASPP
-1318 PATES
+1318 PAS
-1323 VPGLLPA
+1323 DHVPGLLPA
-1330 ASIVTNGKSR
+1330 ASIVTNGKTR
-1340 PSSVS
+1340 PSSTS

-1354 EKLTQALNA
+1354 EKLAQAINA

-1369 LGSAAPPVNSG
+1369 LGSAAPPVNSS

-1398 TSVASTASTLRRR
+1398 TSATSTASTIRRR

-1430 EIELRHYHKGYDI
+1430 EIELRHYHKGYDV
-1443 QVYSELVPGGGS
+1443 QVFSEFVPGS
-1455 ASDARKLNAQ
+1455 ASTTVSRRSSAQ
-1465 DPERP
+1465 GPGRP
-1470 ATPIGASTAAER
+1470 ATPNGASTVAEKG
-1482 SSAQDKATGGATG
+1482 SATGKATAGGSAE
-1495 DKRAGKQEPVLS
+1495 KPEPVLS
-1507 LNMASEKSKDLPVQ
+1507 LEMASEKCRDLPVQ

-1570 PEIPAWYTSLLERG
+1570 PDIPAWYTSLLSRG

-1589 VVKPL
+1589 VVKPF
-1594 KSEGADS
+1594 KSDASDA
-1601 EATPAAS
+1601 EASAAAS
-1608 KDSTG
+1608 KDSVGVT
-1613 FSAFATPTGKV
+1613 AFATPTGKL
-1624 PVRSGDVK
+1624 PVRSGDAK

-1651 IEPMTQL
+1651 VEPMTQL
-1658 KRTAPPRPKSGR
+1658 KRTVPPRPKSGR
-1670 KSGLDGASSSSR
+1670 KSGVDAAASR
-1682 DDMRLPA
+1682 DDVRLPA

-1694 VATRKELLEADESG
+1694 IATRKELLEAD
-1708 AAGGFGK
+1708 
-1715 GDGKVAKL
+1715 D
-1723 GSGAS
+1723 S
-1728 AAGAAGKAGIGA
+1728 AAGASKADGKNAKTGSSAPATGAAGKSGTATSTA
-1740 GGSLTGDASA
+1740 TDAA
-1750 DKAAKQGGSLAP
+1750 TDKSGKQAGSLAP
-1762 SSGGGSANGSAA
+1762 TSGGGSANGSAA

-1800 SYPLSRLGTGSALA
+1800 TYPLSRLGTGSALA

-1851 GGKSGDGKGD
+1851 GKADNKTD
-1861 KSSATGSTADKGTA
+1861 KSIPTGSAADKTASEGTTEERAGTA
-1875 KGDGKAEDRVGTTG
+1875 
-1889 EVVAEAAANA
+1889 EVVVEAAASA
-1899 GNTVAQLA
+1899 GKTVAQLA
-1907 KDGASAIG
+1907 KDGATAIG
-1915 SLFNSETQFRFST
+1915 TLFSSETQFRFST
-1928 LLLVAVAAFLFG
+1928 LVLVAVAAFLVG
-1940 SLMRSTLSPLDFV
+1940 SLMRSTLAPNDFV
-1953 LVPTRAKPFPAPQP
+1953 LVPTKKAFPHPQP
-1967 LHTTADDR
+1967 GTPSEVQQQQQHSWNLR
-1975 PQSKLGGKLTA
+1975 KLKGKLPTSSEQLG
-1986 KLSNAPTVDPPFS
+1986 LSTE
-1999 SSPQSSARSD
+1999 SD
-2009 FEKLID
+2009 FAQLVKKLR
-2015 MVKASDP
+2015 ASDDG
-2022 HLEQHD
+2022 E
-2028 TTLAELQDKIGLR
+2028 GGG
-2041 KANKMHQRGMVRQVQ
+2041 GMVQPVQ
-2056 WTELRRVLQVPLPM
+2056 WTELHRWVHVPLPAV
-2070 FGWELVVAGVRRRG
+2070 GWEVVLGGVRRRPQ

>member
-1 MDDASSLQ
+1 
-9 KSKAQWLAAL
+9 
-19 DDAIDNFRSL
+19 
-29 VAESS
+29 
-34 SKTWKPVSLVGSN
+34 
-47 PATPNLA
+47 
-54 SSSTFTSASSASPS
+54 
-68 AATSSS
+68 
-74 AKAGAT
+74 
-80 RTKARESSSLR
+80 
-91 HVESI
+91 
-96 EDVAS
+96 
-101 RIESS
+101 
-106 TSSPSAAASPNA
+106 
-118 SGSTPQPFQ
+118 
-127 LGRFRPDHV
+127 
-136 AVHRRATK
+136 
-144 GPDIYRAVSEVS
+144 
-156 YEGTADLTAFR
+156 
-167 SVLQTPETRASWD
+167 
-180 RLVQSAELV
+180 
-189 EQLDPITRINKVHY
+189 
-203 RLGWPA
+203 
-209 SPRDA
+209 
-214 IVINRTL
+214 
-221 ADDSTLID
+221 
-229 ISTSL
+229 
-234 PRSPDAPSYLRPA
+234 
-247 PPCVR
+247 
-252 SHVHLMASCLQLI
+252 
-265 PPDGPTSSSAKPA
+265 
-278 AASSASNLRSS
+278 
-289 PRIKITVFWSWD
+289 
-301 LRGAWMGMPAGGL
+301 MGMPAGGL

-323 GFLNHVRESSDKI
+323 GLLNHVRESSDKI

-349 SNSFDPTRDTL
+349 SNTFDPTRDTL
-360 ATEYAIIVED
+360 ASEYAIVVED
-370 TVAREAEDRA
+370 ATAREAEDRA
-380 EKDLDTLHLLR
+380 EKDLDTVHLLR
-391 SRRKLEATVEFSLPA
+391 SRRKLEAAVEFALPA
-406 REGWDVRVEVKA
+406 TEGWDVRVDVKGQTV
-418 SSSSATEP
+418 SSSAESGK
-426 NPAESSDDTPTSWR
+426 AESDDSPSSWR
-440 ATAERPSE
+440 ATAERSPR
-448 SQHTILSI
+448 SQYTILSI
-456 RHKQLQD
+456 CHKQLQD
-463 SEELVRIKVRIQR
+463 ADELVRIKVRIQR
-476 VVASTDLR
+476 VVASRDLR
-484 LNDAPLEV
+484 LNDAALEV
-492 AQVEPRTPAS
+492 TQVEPRTPAS
-502 LAQPLLEDTASISAI
+502 LAQPLLEDTASISGI

-529 VTAVNAGNAANASRS
+529 VSAANAGNAANASRS
-544 GTPNLGFTNQINSQI
+544 GTPNLGFANQINSQI

-586 TMTQLDSI
+586 TVTQLDSI

-610 SVWDLFSTIANPGA
+610 SVWDLFSTIGNPGA

-655 WPVSARDT
+655 WPVSARDA

-689 PAIPPVEAGTIRT
+689 PAIPAVEAGTIRT

-785 YTCDVPVDEGLSDAP
+785 YASDPVPEDELNDAP

-820 VDPPPISISCLR
+820 VDPPPISISCLC
-832 RHKLSQGGG
+832 RHKLAQGGG

-865 GAAREKGAVHVNGA
+865 GTSREKGSVHVNGA
-879 SIKVDVDELNDE
+879 SIKVDVDQLNDE
-891 QVQRL
+891 QVQQL
-896 SRQKRSK
+896 SRQKRTK
-903 PQRVPLDLI
+903 PQRVPLDLL
-912 NPARKATD
+912 NPTRKATD
-920 DSATATKASNA
+920 DSSAAGKGATA
-931 EPGTPGA
+931 EPGTP
-938 GNKAAKEQ
+938 AASGETAMEKQASQ
-946 QRSQS
+946 QAN
-951 FSSANGVD
+951 FSANGAEA
-959 ASHESGGA
+959 ASESNA
-967 SAAASTS
+967 TSAAASTGNES
-974 IDSSNSREVGKQDS
+974 GKSREGSGDDQVS
-988 VDSAA
+988 P
-993 TAIATVP
+993 TTTPITTVP

-1054 ESISSTVLVQRGDK
+1054 ESISNTVLVQRGDK

-1092 DKVDSTTLLESYG
+1092 DKIDSTTLLESYG

-1118 FPFRGRAFHL
+1118 FPFRGRAFYL

-1140 LGATSSGDAT
+1140 LSTTSPGEAPV
-1150 ISSSASSWS
+1150 SSSASSWS

-1215 TRCTHVVAIDY
+1215 TRCTHVVAVDY

-1279 QGLIWSMNDP
+1279 QGLVWSMNDP
-1289 ERKNLL
+1289 GRKNLL

-1308 AMSMCRASAP
+1308 AMSMHRATAHSSNESA
-1318 PATES
+1318 S
-1323 VPGLLPA
+1323 GLLPA
-1330 ASIVTNGKSR
+1330 ATIVSNGKGR
-1340 PSSVS
+1340 PSRVS
-1345 DASTTKGVA
+1345 DASITKGVA
-1354 EKLTQALNA
+1354 EKLTQAINA
-1363 APGTPL
+1363 APGTPM
-1369 LGSAAPPVNSG
+1369 LGSAAPPVNSS
-1380 GEQDSSL
+1380 GEQGSGL
-1387 SRATSMHSIAS
+1387 SRATSMHSISSISA
-1398 TSVASTASTLRRR
+1398 TSTASTIRRR

-1443 QVYSELVPGGGS
+1443 QVFSEFASSGPAPATVESS
-1455 ASDARKLNAQ
+1455 AAAGQ
-1465 DPERP
+1465 TVERP
-1470 ATPIGASTAAER
+1470 ATPSAGSSSHAER
-1482 SSAQDKATGGATG
+1482 APANGKAGNGAA
-1495 DKRAGKQEPVLS
+1495 AGKPDEVLS
-1507 LNMASEKSKDLPVQ
+1507 LKMASETSKDLPVH

-1584 AVLRM
+1584 AVLRV

-1594 KSEGADS
+1594 KSESADT
-1601 EATPAAS
+1601 EGVAAAV
-1608 KDSTG
+1608 KDAAGLTI
-1613 FSAFATPTGKV
+1613 FATPTGKV
-1624 PVRSGDVK
+1624 PVRSGDAK
-1632 LDIVHVN
+1632 LEIVHVN

-1651 IEPMTQL
+1651 VEPMTQL
-1658 KRTAPPRPKSGR
+1658 KRVAPLRPKSGR
-1670 KSGLDGASSSSR
+1670 KSGADGTMSAAAVR
-1682 DDMRLPA
+1682 EDVRLPP

-1694 VATRKELLEADESG
+1694 VATRKELLEAEPSSKGDVKGPKVAGG
-1708 AAGGFGK
+1708 AATAK
-1715 GDGKVAKL
+1715 GSAGTT
-1723 GSGAS
+1723 GAT
-1728 AAGAAGKAGIGA
+1728 
-1740 GGSLTGDASA
+1740 TGDAS
-1750 DKAAKQGGSLAP
+1750 DKGTKQASSLAP
-1762 SSGGGSANGSAA
+1762 SSSSTGGASANGSAA
-1774 GSAPPSR
+1774 GSNSPSR

-1840 EALAANDRAKH
+1840 EALAASDRAKH
-1851 GGKSGDGKGD
+1851 PKGADAKDKAAANGGASTD
-1861 KSSATGSTADKGTA
+1861 KPAEET
-1875 KGDGKAEDRVGTTG
+1875 KAA
-1889 EVVAEAAANA
+1889 EVVAEAAATA
-1899 GNTVAQLA
+1899 SNTIAEAA
-1907 KDGASAIG
+1907 KAVGR
-1915 SLFNSETQFRFST
+1915 LFSSETQFRFST
-1928 LLLVAVAAFLFG
+1928 IVLVAVAAFLFG
-1940 SLMRSTLSPLDFV
+1940 SLMRSFVTPLDFV
-1953 LVPTRAKPFPAPQP
+1953 LVPTRQKPF
-1967 LHTTADDR
+1967 TVSTASQEVVEQKR
-1975 PQSKLGGKLTA
+1975 SGLRKLTGKQKALTA
-1986 KLSNAPTVDPPFS
+1986 KDDYLGLVN
-1999 SSPQSSARSD
+1999 
-2009 FEKLID
+2009 KL
-2015 MVKASDP
+2015 K
-2022 HLEQHD
+2022 
-2028 TTLAELQDKIGLR
+2028 TTDDLAELGKKVGVPGSDGSGEEGL
-2041 KANKMHQRGMVRQVQ
+2041 VRQVQ
-2056 WTELRRVLQVPLPM
+2056 WTELRRMVQVPLPGV
-2070 FGWELVVAGVRRRG
+2070 GWQIVVGGMRRRN

>member
-9 KSKAQWLAAL
+9 KSKAQWLSAL
-19 DDAIDNFRSL
+19 DEALDNFRRL

-34 SKTWKPVSLVGSN
+34 SKAWKPVSLVGSS

-54 SSSTFTSASSASPS
+54 SPSSFPAAATPSSSHNASASL
-68 AATSSS
+68 AAKGSSS
-74 AKAGAT
+74 KG
-80 RTKARESSSLR
+80 KAREASSLR

-96 EDVAS
+96 EDVSTRYDANAS
-101 RIESS
+101 SS
-106 TSSPSAAASPNA
+106 KLADPSQTAPAAS
-118 SGSTPQPFQ
+118 SSEPFR

-136 AVHRRATK
+136 AVHRKSSK
-144 GPDIYRAVSEVS
+144 GPDVYRAVSEVA

-167 SVLQTPETRASWD
+167 SVLQTSETRASWD

-189 EQLDPITRINKVHY
+189 EQLDPITRINKVQY

-221 ADDSTLID
+221 ADESTLID
-229 ISTSL
+229 IATSL

-252 SHVHLMASCLQLI
+252 SHVHLMAWCVQVI
-265 PPDGPTSSSAKPA
+265 PPDDPSTKSTATPSP
-278 AASSASNLRSS
+278 LRSS

-323 GFLNHVRESSDKI
+323 GLLNHVRENSDKI
-336 PLLKNYGNCVELL
+336 PLLKNYGSCVELL
-349 SNSFDPTRDTL
+349 SNNFDPTRDTL
-360 ATEYAIIVED
+360 AAEYAIVVED
-370 TVAREAEDRA
+370 ALAREAEDRA

-391 SRRKLEATVEFSLPA
+391 SRRKLEAAVEFCLPA
-406 REGWDVRVEVKA
+406 AEGWDVRVETKGQAASLPDSEPSEPHEA
-418 SSSSATEP
+418 SSSWHAI
-426 NPAESSDDTPTSWR
+426 
-440 ATAERPSE
+440 AERPSGA
-448 SQHTILSI
+448 QHVVLII
-456 RHKQLQD
+456 RHDQLKD
-463 SEELVRIKVRIQR
+463 VEEMMRIKVRIQR
-476 VVASTDLR
+476 VVASSDLR
-484 LNDAPLEV
+484 LNDEPLDV
-492 AQVEPRTPAS
+492 ALVETRTPAS
-502 LAQPLLEDTASISAI
+502 LAQPLLEDTASISGI

-529 VTAVNAGNAANASRS
+529 VNASANAGNAANASRT
-544 GTPNLGFTNQINSQI
+544 GTPNLGFVNQINSQI

-572 PEAKWKP
+572 PEAKWKAV
-579 ISDMKGV
+579 SDLRGV
-586 TMTQLDSI
+586 TVTQLDSI

-610 SVWDLFSTIANPGA
+610 SVWDLFSTIGNPGA
-624 RAYWDKTLDDATL
+624 RTYWDKTLDDATL

-646 LWHTKSKPS
+646 LWHTKTKPS

-689 PAIPPVEAGTIRT
+689 PAIPQLDASTIRT
-702 QIDLRGWSVEA
+702 QVDLRGWSVEA

-740 AMVSAVAGVGEYAIK
+740 AMVGAVAGVGEYAIK

-785 YTCDVPVDEGLSDAP
+785 YASDAPANEDLTDAP
-800 NVECEIRCDVET
+800 NVECEIRCDIET
-812 WATSLDLV
+812 WASSLDLV

-855 DDAARITIRR
+855 DDSARITIRR
-865 GAAREKGAVHVNGA
+865 GSSREKGAVHVNGA
-879 SIKVDVDELNDE
+879 SIKVDVDQLDDE
-891 QVQRL
+891 QVQQL

-912 NPARKATD
+912 NTSRKVTD
-920 DSATATKASNA
+920 DSVVPASADGPGGGTPSVANEA
-931 EPGTPGA
+931 AKNQSTSQSKSSLDNETEPGEEPGKSSPA
-938 GNKAAKEQ
+938 V
-946 QRSQS
+946 
-951 FSSANGVD
+951 SSAGD
-959 ASHESGGA
+959 ETMQPRDSLEPLSTDPPL
-967 SAAASTS
+967 SA
-974 IDSSNSREVGKQDS
+974 
-988 VDSAA
+988 
-993 TAIATVP
+993 VP

-1026 RSPDPAGTPAGWAL
+1026 RSPDPAGSPAGWAL

-1092 DKVDSTTLLESYG
+1092 DKVDSTTMLESYG
-1105 DGSFTSFITTKAS
+1105 DGCFTSFMTTKAS

-1128 ASLTARGLPPSS
+1128 ASLTARGMPPSS
-1140 LGATSSGDAT
+1140 VGATSPGADGV

-1169 SFPQQNSR
+1169 SFPQQTSS
-1177 FAMDRINPAGLPLGK
+1177 FAMDRINPNHLPLGR

-1215 TRCTHVVAIDY
+1215 TRCTHVVAVDY

-1242 PRSVLLVEEY
+1242 PRSVLLIEEY
-1252 LKARGSIPSVKT
+1252 LKARGSVPSIKT

-1279 QGLIWSMNDP
+1279 QGLVWSMNSPD
-1289 ERKNLL
+1289 RQDLL
-1295 ISTSF
+1295 LSTSF
-1300 DPTTRTYV
+1300 DPVTRTYV
-1308 AMSMCRASAP
+1308 AMSMRRATKQSITSSA
-1318 PATES
+1318 S
-1323 VPGLLPA
+1323 GLLPA
-1330 ASIVTNGKSR
+1330 ADIVDNGQGRLSR
-1340 PSSVS
+1340 NS
-1345 DASTTKGVA
+1345 DASLTRVVA
-1354 EKLTQALNA
+1354 EKLAQAVNA
-1363 APGTPL
+1363 APGTPTVS
-1369 LGSAAPPVNSG
+1369 SAAPPVNSG
-1380 GEQDSSL
+1380 GEQESGL
-1387 SRATSMHSIAS
+1387 SRATSMQSIGGTSAVS
-1398 TSVASTASTLRRR
+1398 TSSTIRRR

-1423 DLILMEV
+1423 DLILIEV
-1430 EIELRHYHKGYDI
+1430 EIELRHYHKGYDV
-1443 QVYSELVPGGGS
+1443 QVFSEFVPRSAIGAGS
-1455 ASDARKLNAQ
+1455 QKSNDQ
-1465 DPERP
+1465 GIERP
-1470 ATPIGASTAAER
+1470 ATPVGSK
-1482 SSAQDKATGGATG
+1482 SKAREK
-1495 DKRAGKQEPVLS
+1495 DVSLS
-1507 LNMASEKSKDLPVQ
+1507 LAMASEPCRDLPVQ
-1521 LRVYD
+1521 LKVYD

-1542 PRKHLVRVTVPTTSF
+1542 PRKHLVRVTVPTTAF

-1570 PEIPAWYTSLLERG
+1570 PDIPTWYTALLQQG

-1594 KSEGADS
+1594 TSESGDADS
-1601 EATPAAS
+1601 ATVGG
-1608 KDSTG
+1608 KDPTTGGVST
-1613 FSAFATPTGKV
+1613 FATPTGKV
-1624 PVRSGDVK
+1624 TVRSGDAK

-1651 IEPMTQL
+1651 VEPMTQL
-1658 KRTAPPRPKSGR
+1658 RRVAPPRPKSGR
-1670 KSGLDGASSSSR
+1670 KSGGAGEVAAKE
-1682 DDMRLPA
+1682 DVRLPA

-1694 VATRKELLEADESG
+1694 VATRRDLLIAGARGEAASGESKGTKMGNGSSSASG
-1708 AAGGFGK
+1708 ANG
-1715 GDGKVAKL
+1715 
-1723 GSGAS
+1723 
-1728 AAGAAGKAGIGA
+1728 AGKAA
-1740 GGSLTGDASA
+1740 TSELRSASDTTTDKTNKQASSLSPNSAS
-1750 DKAAKQGGSLAP
+1750 
-1762 SSGGGSANGSAA
+1762 GSANASAA

-1781 AATPSA
+1781 TGTPSA
-1787 PTSTGAQIMSMFG
+1787 PASAGAQIMSMFG
-1800 SYPLSRLGTGSALA
+1800 TYPLSRLGTGSALA

-1851 GGKSGDGKGD
+1851 GGKPGEQKDKPTGTAAGD
-1861 KSSATGSTADKGTA
+1861 KAADAAGSSETSA
-1875 KGDGKAEDRVGTTG
+1875 G
-1889 EVVAEAAANA
+1889 EAVAEAAANA

-1907 KDGASAIG
+1907 KDGASAIR
-1915 SLFNSETQFRFST
+1915 SVLSSDTRFAFST
-1928 LLLVAVAAFLFG
+1928 LLLVALAAFLLG
-1940 SLMRSTLSPLDFV
+1940 SLVRSMTMGVDFA
-1953 LVPTRAKPFPAPQP
+1953 LVGTRQKPFLTGAAGDARAS
-1967 LHTTADDR
+1967 L
-1975 PQSKLGGKLTA
+1975 GKLTGKGEAA
-1986 KLSNAPTVDPPFS
+1986 KRDFLELVD
-1999 SSPQSSARSD
+1999 
-2009 FEKLID
+2009 
-2015 MVKASDP
+2015 KAKAV
-2022 HLEQHD
+2022 EQ
-2028 TTLAELQDKIGLR
+2028 G
-2041 KANKMHQRGMVRQVQ
+2041 GMVRQVQ
-2056 WTELRRVLQVPLPM
+2056 WTEMRRLLHVPFPGV
-2070 FGWELVVAGVRRRG
+2070 GWDLVVGGVRRRG

>member
-9 KSKAQWLAAL
+9 TSKAQWLSAL
-19 DDAIDNFRSL
+19 DEALDNFRSL

-34 SKTWKPVSLVGSN
+34 SKAWRPVSLAGSS

-54 SSSTFTSASSASPS
+54 SPSTFPSVSTTCSSPTTAASSTPKGSASRS
-68 AATSSS
+68 
-74 AKAGAT
+74 
-80 RTKARESSSLR
+80 KAREASSLR

-96 EDVAS
+96 EDAS
-101 RIESS
+101 SRYDSS
-106 TSSPSAAASPNA
+106 TSSPSASAPPKPSPSAS
-118 SGSTPQPFQ
+118 SSQPFR
-127 LGRFRPDHV
+127 LGRFRPDHI
-136 AVHRRATK
+136 AVHRKPSK
-144 GPDIYRAVSEVS
+144 GPDIYRAVTEVA
-156 YEGTADLTAFR
+156 YEGSADLVAFR
-167 SVLQTPETRASWD
+167 SVLQTPETRACWD

-189 EQLDPITRINKVHY
+189 EQLDPITRINKVQY

-229 ISTSL
+229 IATSL

-252 SHVHLMASCLQLI
+252 SHVHLMAWCVQLI
-265 PPDGPTSSSAKPA
+265 PPDAPLTSSAKPSA
-278 AASSASNLRSS
+278 TTSSSPLRSS
-289 PRIKITVFWSWD
+289 PRIKLTVFWSWD

-323 GFLNHVRESSDKI
+323 GLLNHVRDSSDKI

-349 SNSFDPTRDTL
+349 SNNFDATRDTL
-360 ATEYAIIVED
+360 VTEYAVVVED
-370 TVAREAEDRA
+370 TVARQAEDRA
-380 EKDLDTLHLLR
+380 EKDLDTLQLLR
-391 SRRKLEATVEFSLPA
+391 SRRKLESALEFCLPA
-406 REGWDVRVEVKA
+406 TEGWDVRVEVKGQAASVTDSEPSHATQAA
-418 SSSSATEP
+418 SSS
-426 NPAESSDDTPTSWR
+426 WH
-440 ATAERPSE
+440 ATAERPSG
-448 SQHTILSI
+448 SQYTVLAI
-456 RHKQLQD
+456 RHQQLQD
-463 SEELVRIKVRIQR
+463 AEQIVRIKVSIQR
-476 VVASTDLR
+476 VVASSDLR
-484 LNDAPLEV
+484 LNAEPLNV
-492 AQVEPRTPAS
+492 AYVEPRTPAS
-502 LAQPLLEDTASISAI
+502 LAQPLLQDTASISGI
-517 SVATASTGSAAS
+517 SVATTSTGSSAS
-529 VTAVNAGNAANASRS
+529 VHAAAHIGNAANTSRT
-544 GTPNLGFTNQINSQI
+544 GTPNLGFANHINSQI

-579 ISDMKGV
+579 ISDLKGV
-586 TMTQLDSI
+586 TVTQLDSI

-610 SVWDLFSTIANPGA
+610 SVWDLFSTIGNPGA

-646 LWHTKSKPS
+646 LWHTKTKPS

-663 VVIQTAYKAPTSV
+663 VVIQTAYKAPSSV

-689 PAIPPVEAGTIRT
+689 PAIPLTDGSTIRT

-773 RYDHEKATFRVE
+773 RYEHEKATFRVE
-785 YTCDVPVDEGLSDAP
+785 YVCEVPTNEDLTDAP
-800 NVECEIRCDVET
+800 NVECEIRCDIET
-812 WATSLDLV
+812 WASSLDLV

-855 DDAARITIRR
+855 DDSARITIRR
-865 GAAREKGAVHVNGA
+865 GNSRDKGTVHVNGA
-879 SIKVDVDELNDE
+879 SIQVDVDQLDDE
-891 QVQRL
+891 QVQQL

-912 NPARKATD
+912 NSARKAAD
-920 DSATATKASNA
+920 DSGAPGKTSNA
-931 EPGTPGA
+931 DGRTPTTA
-938 GNKAAKEQ
+938 SDTAKDLQ
-946 QRSQS
+946 TISS
-951 FSSANGVD
+951 HSSSANGTD
-959 ASHESGGA
+959 TSQEPAGMSEP
-967 SAAASTS
+967 AASVGDETVQARENGNPMS
-974 IDSSNSREVGKQDS
+974 TDSSASTVAN
-988 VDSAA
+988 
-993 TAIATVP
+993 VP

-1075 EDLLDVVSNP
+1075 EDLLDLVSNP

-1105 DGSFTSFITTKAS
+1105 NGSFTSFITTKAS

-1140 LGATSSGDAT
+1140 LGATNPGSDGVA
-1150 ISSSASSWS
+1150 SSSASSWS

-1177 FAMDRINPAGLPLGK
+1177 FAMDRINPNGLPLGK

-1215 TRCTHVVAIDY
+1215 TRCTHVVAVDY

-1279 QGLIWSMNDP
+1279 QGLVWSMNEPD
-1289 ERKNLL
+1289 RKNLF

-1300 DPTTRTYV
+1300 DASTRTYV
-1308 AMSMCRASAP
+1308 VMSMHRATP
-1318 PATES
+1318 QATIAS
-1323 VPGLLPA
+1323 GLLPA
-1330 ASIVTNGKSR
+1330 ANIVNDGQSR
-1340 PSSVS
+1340 PARHS
-1345 DASTTKGVA
+1345 DASLTRGVA
-1354 EKLTQALNA
+1354 DKLTQTLNA
-1363 APGTPL
+1363 APGTPMVA
-1369 LGSAAPPVNSG
+1369 SAAPPINSS
-1380 GEQDSSL
+1380 GEHGLGL
-1387 SRATSMHSIAS
+1387 SRATSMHSIGS
-1398 TSVASTASTLRRR
+1398 TSATSTASTIRRR

-1430 EIELRHYHKGYDI
+1430 EIELRHYHKGYDV
-1443 QVYSELVPGGGS
+1443 QVFSEFVPAGAGAKTAVPQTANGR
-1455 ASDARKLNAQ
+1455 AID
-1465 DPERP
+1465 RP
-1470 ATPIGASTAAER
+1470 ATPNGTSTQQ
-1482 SSAQDKATGGATG
+1482 SDKEA
-1495 DKRAGKQEPVLS
+1495 VLS
-1507 LNMASEKSKDLPVQ
+1507 LSMASEQSKELPVQ

-1542 PRKHLVRVTVPTTSF
+1542 PRKHLVRVTVPTTAF
-1557 LDPVEDPLTGSKA
+1557 LDPVEDPLTGSKP
-1570 PEIPAWYTSLLERG
+1570 PETPSWYTSLQQRG

-1589 VVKPL
+1589 IVQPL
-1594 KSEGADS
+1594 KNDGSGADTG
-1601 EATPAAS
+1601 AVTA
-1608 KDSTG
+1608 KDLTTAG
-1613 FSAFATPTGKV
+1613 VPAFATPTGKV
-1624 PVRSGDVK
+1624 TVCSGDAK
-1632 LDIVHVN
+1632 LEIVHVN

-1651 IEPMTQL
+1651 VEPMTQL
-1658 KRTAPPRPKSGR
+1658 KRVAPARPKSGR
-1670 KSGLDGASSSSR
+1670 RGAGELSAVKE
-1682 DDMRLPA
+1682 DVRLPA

-1694 VATRKELLEADESG
+1694 IGLRKELLDAGSSAG
-1708 AAGGFGK
+1708 ACGANDAKGAKLSHGK
-1715 GDGKVAKL
+1715 GDAVGVAGAGRTSA

-1728 AAGAAGKAGIGA
+1728 GTAESTVDKN
-1740 GGSLTGDASA
+1740 SRPDVLSSASNA
-1750 DKAAKQGGSLAP
+1750 
-1762 SSGGGSANGSAA
+1762 GSANGSAA

-1781 AATPSA
+1781 AATPSTA
-1787 PTSTGAQIMSMFG
+1787 ASAGAQIMSMFG

-1814 SSLTSVSSVTARGS
+1814 SVSSVTARGS
-1828 SVASS
+1828 SVVSS

-1851 GGKSGDGKGD
+1851 ANKGAEQKDNSSGSIKQGVEKTDARTTTETSMGQGVGG
-1861 KSSATGSTADKGTA
+1861 SAANKGSTVAHAA
-1875 KGDGKAEDRVGTTG
+1875 KER
-1889 EVVAEAAANA
+1889 
-1899 GNTVAQLA
+1899 
-1907 KDGASAIG
+1907 ASAIG
-1915 SLFNSETQFRFST
+1915 SLLFDTKFGIST
-1928 LLLVAVAAFLFG
+1928 LVLVALVAFLLG
-1940 SLMRSTLSPLDFV
+1940 SLLRSMVMPVDFV
-1953 LVPTRAKPFPAPQP
+1953 LVRTRDKPFLGA
-1967 LHTTADDR
+1967 TDDASMR
-1975 PQSKLGGKLTA
+1975 KLMDGASAA
-1986 KLSNAPTVDPPFS
+1986 K
-1999 SSPQSSARSD
+1999 SD
-2009 FEKLID
+2009 FMKLVQS
-2015 MVKASDP
+2015 VKAS
-2022 HLEQHD
+2022 
-2028 TTLAELQDKIGLR
+2028 TTASSNAAHPAG
-2041 KANKMHQRGMVRQVQ
+2041 VVTQVQ
-2056 WTELRRVLQVPLPM
+2056 WTEIRRLLHVPLPGT
-2070 FGWELVVAGVRRRG
+2070 GWDLVAGGVRRRA

>member
-9 KSKAQWLAAL
+9 KSKAQWFAAL
-19 DDAIDNFRSL
+19 DDALDNFRSL

-34 SKTWKPVSLVGSN
+34 SKAWKPVSLVGSN
-47 PATPNLA
+47 PATPSLA
-54 SSSTFTSASSASPS
+54 SPSTFTSTSSASPN

-74 AKAGAT
+74 AKAGPT
-80 RTKARESSSLR
+80 RSKARESSSLR

-101 RIESS
+101 RVDST
-106 TSSPSAAASPNA
+106 TSSPSAATSAKA
-118 SGSTPQPFQ
+118 SGFAPQPFR

-136 AVHRRATK
+136 AVHRRGNK
-144 GPDIYRAVSEVS
+144 GPEIYRAVSEVS

-221 ADDSTLID
+221 TDDSTLID

-252 SHVHLMASCLQLI
+252 SHVHLMAWCLQVV
-265 PPDGPTSSSAKPA
+265 PPDGPTSSSTKPA
-278 AASSASNLRSS
+278 AASSASPLRSS
-289 PRIKITVFWSWD
+289 PRVKVTVFWSWD

-323 GFLNHVRESSDKI
+323 GLLNHVRESSDKI
-336 PLLKNYGNCVELL
+336 PLLGNYGNCVELL

-360 ATEYAIIVED
+360 VTEYAIIVED

-406 REGWDVRVEVKA
+406 GEGWDVRIEVKGH
-418 SSSSATEP
+418 SSSATEP

-440 ATAERPSE
+440 ATAERSSE

-456 RHKQLQD
+456 RHRQLQD

-484 LNDAPLEV
+484 LNDAALEV

-502 LAQPLLEDTASISAI
+502 LAQPLLEDTASISGI

-544 GTPNLGFTNQINSQI
+544 GTPNLGFANQINSQI

-785 YTCDVPVDEGLSDAP
+785 YACDVPVDEDLSDAP

-865 GAAREKGAVHVNGA
+865 GTSREKGAVHVNGA

-891 QVQRL
+891 QVQQL

-920 DSATATKASNA
+920 DAATATKAGND

-938 GNKAAKEQ
+938 GKEAAKEQ
-946 QRSQS
+946 QKSQS
-951 FSSANGVD
+951 SSSANGVD

-974 IDSSNSREVGKQDS
+974 MDSSNSRETGKQDS

-1140 LGATSSGDAT
+1140 LGATSPGDAT

-1279 QGLIWSMNDP
+1279 QGLIWSLNDP
-1289 ERKNLL
+1289 ERKNLF

-1300 DPTTRTYV
+1300 DPSTRTYV
-1308 AMSMCRASAP
+1308 AMSMHRASAP

-1354 EKLTQALNA
+1354 EKLTQAINA
-1363 APGTPL
+1363 APGTPM

-1380 GEQDSSL
+1380 GEQHSSL

-1398 TSVASTASTLRRR
+1398 TSAASTASTVRRR

-1443 QVYSELVPGGGS
+1443 QVFSEFVPGGGS
-1455 ASDARKLNAQ
+1455 VLDARISSAQ
-1465 DPERP
+1465 GPDRP
-1470 ATPIGASTAAER
+1470 ATPNGASKAVERAA
-1482 SSAQDKATGGATG
+1482 SQNKASGGATG
-1495 DKRAGKQEPVLS
+1495 DKGTSKQEPVLS

-1594 KSEGADS
+1594 KSESADS
-1601 EATPAAS
+1601 EGTSSAS

-1613 FSAFATPTGKV
+1613 VSAFATPTGKV

-1670 KSGLDGASSSSR
+1670 KSGMDGTSSSSR

-1689 ALRRP
+1689 ALHRP
-1694 VATRKELLEADESG
+1694 IATRKELLEAEDSV
-1708 AAGGFGK
+1708 AAGSGK
-1715 GDGKVAKL
+1715 GDGKGAKS
-1723 GSGAS
+1723 GSGATT
-1728 AAGAAGKAGIGA
+1728 AGATGKAGTSA
-1740 GGSLTGDASA
+1740 GSSSTGDASA
-1750 DKAAKQGGSLAP
+1750 DKGAKQGGSLAP

-1840 EALAANDRAKH
+1840 EALAASDRAKH
-1851 GGKSGDGKGD
+1851 GNKSGDGKGD
-1861 KSSATGSTADKGTA
+1861 KSSAVGGTADKGAA
-1875 KGDGKAEDRVGTTG
+1875 KGDGKAEDRAGTTG

-1899 GNTVAQLA
+1899 GNTVAQFA

-1915 SLFNSETQFRFST
+1915 SLFSSETQFRFST

-1953 LVPTRAKPFPAPQP
+1953 LVPTRARPFPVPNP
-1967 LHTTADDR
+1967 LHTTTDDQ
-1975 PQSKLGGKLTA
+1975 PQSKLRKLTGKLTSTTGSA
-1986 KLSNAPTVDPPFS
+1986 VVEPHS
-1999 SSPQSSARSD
+1999 SSPSSAKSD
-2009 FEKLID
+2009 FLKLVD
-2015 MVKASDP
+2015 MVKAS
-2022 HLEQHD
+2022 ED
-2028 TTLAELQDKIGLR
+2028 TTLAELHDKIGLR
-2041 KANKMHQRGMVRQVQ
+2041 LPRKFQDSGMVRQVQ
-2056 WTELRRVLQVPLPM
+2056 WAELRRVLQVPFPG
-2070 FGWELVVAGVRRRG
+2070 FGWDVVVAGVRRRG